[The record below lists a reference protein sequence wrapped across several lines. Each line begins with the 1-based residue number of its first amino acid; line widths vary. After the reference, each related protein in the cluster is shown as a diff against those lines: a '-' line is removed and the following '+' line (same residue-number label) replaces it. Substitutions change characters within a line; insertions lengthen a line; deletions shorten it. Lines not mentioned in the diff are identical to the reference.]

1 MTLSSIFDSCIPRP
15 DVIDGSF
22 SESDF
27 AADLAAVLRG
37 EAPDEYCDPVR
48 FFAQT
53 YPTDGLKT
61 LLASICA
68 RLSGTGGSVAPIFRL
83 DTNYGGGKTHALIAL
98 AHAAQGMKGVA
109 NVAEFVDPAKLPSGH
124 VRVAAFDGENAD
136 PNNGRPLGDGVR
148 AYTPWGE
155 LAYALAGKAGYE
167 IVQKSDEGGA
177 APGADTIKELF
188 GGEPVLILLDE
199 LSIYLRKLR
208 PNERDRSGGQMTAFL
223 TSLFKAV
230 ESSPHAAVVYTLAI
244 GKDGVATD
252 AYSQENQFIADAM
265 EEAESVSARKATLLN
280 PTEEDE
286 TVKVLQR
293 RLFKYV
299 DEAKARE
306 AVDAFRHLWD
316 HNKPLLP
323 SVGAEDKRA
332 ATFLAGY
339 PFHPELLDTL
349 RNKTATLGNFQRVRG
364 MLRLLGRTIGR
375 LWALKPEETYAIQ
388 LHHMNPAYE
397 PIRQEIVTRL
407 GQRALVPA
415 LRADVAA
422 TEGEPS
428 SLAQQIDVSAYSG
441 LPPYAS
447 YVART
452 AFFHTL
458 AFNDPLKGATREQVR
473 YSILA
478 PDKDIS
484 FIDDAITR
492 FLQQSAYLDDRP
504 NVPLRFQHEANLTQI
519 IKRQEEQVDQTEVRN
534 QLRDRI
540 REIFSTS
547 RALNAMPFAA
557 GPFDVPDDSGD
568 GKPSLIIIGYDAA
581 EVSGLTV
588 QVPELVD
595 RICRY
600 KGSGTDYRV
609 NRNNLLF
616 LLADA
621 ERKAEMKRKMTRH
634 LALKDLL
641 RPERLNELAEHQRDK
656 MRELARRS
664 EQELALAIQQCYR
677 HVLYPSRNRVEG
689 ADVDL
694 AHAAIEVHTASQA
707 PGDGQRHIVQVLRES
722 KKLRLPE
729 DDPDSPSYVRDR
741 TPLRKGEIT
750 TAKLRGEFFRDPALP
765 MLVGNETFLRGL
777 RQGIEAGEYVYRSG
791 ELTWA
796 KGAPFAEIKIDENSF
811 VYTAAYARDNGIWP
825 RPEPAQPPAGQ
836 DGSAGGPGG
845 GTPSGW
851 SAAGESAAGYGADG
865 GAQPPAPGPSQA
877 SDVSAEGPLK
887 EALTSL
893 WEKAKSKG
901 LDKIGLLSLKLYDST
916 DAFRVMV
923 QINGIPQAEK
933 QVRIEGGYETS
944 DGGELSVEFTGPVE
958 DAQPVKAFLEPQ
970 LRAAKEKDL
979 QVMLIVT
986 FTEGLDLAGDEPEKL
1001 TEKLGKFGSGAAL
1014 VSAVAKGCD
1023 A

>member
-1 MTLSSIFDSCIPRP
+1 MSLISIFDSCIPRP
-15 DVIDGSF
+15 DVVDGSF

-37 EAPDEYCDPVR
+37 VAPPEYCDQVR

-61 LLASICA
+61 LLASICS
-68 RLSGTGGSVAPIFRL
+68 RLSGTGDSVAPIFRL

-98 AHAAQGMKGVA
+98 AHAAKGMKGVV
-109 NVAEFVDPAKLPSGH
+109 NVAEFIDPVMLPTGH

-136 PNNGRPLGDGVR
+136 PNNGRPLGDGIR

-167 IVQKSDEGGA
+167 IVRKSDEGGA

-188 GGEPVLILLDE
+188 GGEPALILLDE

-208 PNERDRSGGQMTAFL
+208 PSERDRSGGQMTAFL

-244 GKDGVATD
+244 GKDGIATD

-293 RLFKYV
+293 RLFQKV

-306 AVDAFRHLWD
+306 VVDEFRHLWD

-323 SVGAEDKRA
+323 SVGVEDKRA

-339 PFHPELLDTL
+339 PFHPELLETL

-415 LRADVAA
+415 LRSDVAA
-422 TEGEPS
+422 TDGEAP
-428 SLAQQIDVSAYSG
+428 SLAQQIDASAYAG

-447 YVART
+447 FVART

-473 YSILA
+473 FSILA
-478 PDKDIS
+478 PGKDIS

-492 FLQQSAYLDDRP
+492 FVQQSAYLDDRP

-519 IKRQEEQVDQTEVRN
+519 IKRQEEQVDQAEVRN

-547 RALNAMPFAA
+547 RVLNAVPFAA
-557 GPFDVPDDSGD
+557 GQFDVPDDSGD
-568 GKPSLIIIGYDAA
+568 GKPTLVIIGYDAA
-581 EVSGLTV
+581 EVFGLTV

-595 RICRY
+595 RIYRY
-600 KGSGTDYRV
+600 QGAGTALRV

-621 ERKAEMKRKMTRH
+621 ERKSEMKRKMTRH
-634 LALKDLL
+634 LALQDLL
-641 RPERLNELAEHQRDK
+641 RPERLNELAEHQREK
-656 MRELARRS
+656 MKELARRS

-677 HVLYPSRNRVEG
+677 HVLYPSKNRIEG
-689 ADVDL
+689 AEIDL

-741 TPLRKGEIT
+741 TQLRKGEIT
-750 TAKLRGEFFRDPALP
+750 TAKLRGEFYRDPALP

-796 KGAPFAEIKIDENSF
+796 KGAPFAEIKIDENS
-811 VYTAAYARDNGIWP
+811 VLYTTAYARDNGIWP
-825 RPEPAQPPAGQ
+825 RPQPVPPPPPPPGHDGTGGTDGGKLPGGREAGE
-836 DGSAGGPGG
+836 DSAGYRDGAKQ
-845 GTPSGW
+845 PS
-851 SAAGESAAGYGADG
+851 
-865 GAQPPAPGPSQA
+865 

-893 WEKAKSKG
+893 WEKARSKG
-901 LDKIGLLSLKLYDST
+901 LGKIGLLSLKLYDST

-923 QINGIPQAEK
+923 QINGVAKAGK
-933 QVRIEGGYETS
+933 QVHIEGGYETA
-944 DGGELSVEFTGPVE
+944 DGGVLEIKFTGPVD

-979 QVMLIVT
+979 QVSLNVT
-986 FTEGLDLAGDEPEKL
+986 FTDGLDLAGDEPEKL
-1001 TEKLGKFGSGAAL
+1001 AEKLGKFGSGAAL